1 METLRSVS
9 SLAYVL
15 CRQNKLLEAE
25 EISSGVLEDVKRT
38 LGPDHPATFD
48 CLANL
53 GLLRQSQGRYEES
66 ILLYEQALTGRKMIL
81 GLEHP
86 HTLDCQERWLEVAGK
101 LKGRNEFQ
109 DPFEILNESSAE
121 DTGWE
126 TAEEWKVLESSQ
138 LVNSQLSFELE
149 APCL

>member
-9 SLAYVL
+9 SLADIL
-15 CRQNKLLEAE
+15 CRQSKFLEAE
-25 EISSGVLEDVKRT
+25 EISHGVLEDAKRI
-38 LGPDHPATFD
+38 LGPDHPVTFD
-48 CLANL
+48 CLANF
-53 GLLRQSQGRYEES
+53 GLLRLSQGRYEES

-86 HTLDCQERWLEVAGK
+86 HTLDCQERWLEVVGK

-109 DPFEILNESSAE
+109 EPFEILVESSAE

-126 TAEEWKVLESSQ
+126 TAEEWKVLESS
-138 LVNSQLSFELE
+138 LLTNSQLSFELQS
-149 APCL
+149 PCL